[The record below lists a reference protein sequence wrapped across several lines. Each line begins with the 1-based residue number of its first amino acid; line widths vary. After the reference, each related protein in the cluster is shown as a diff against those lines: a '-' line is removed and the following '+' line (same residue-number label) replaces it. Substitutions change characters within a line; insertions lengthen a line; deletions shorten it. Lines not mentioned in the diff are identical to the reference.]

1 MTDADYDNL
10 MPNAMKYHMSA
21 EAFREQVV
29 AAVDGPVDF
38 LFIDGDHTEVG
49 VAVDFSLY
57 KGLVREGGL
66 IAFHDIQI
74 EQPFESNQVGRFWRK
89 LPDDLVKQEFV
100 DHPDQVGFGIG
111 LITVPPKGL

>member
-1 MTDADYDNL
+1 MI
-10 MPNAMKYHMSA
+10 
-21 EAFREQVV
+21 
-29 AAVDGPVDF
+29 DF
-38 LFIDGDHTEVG
+38 LFFDGDHTEVG